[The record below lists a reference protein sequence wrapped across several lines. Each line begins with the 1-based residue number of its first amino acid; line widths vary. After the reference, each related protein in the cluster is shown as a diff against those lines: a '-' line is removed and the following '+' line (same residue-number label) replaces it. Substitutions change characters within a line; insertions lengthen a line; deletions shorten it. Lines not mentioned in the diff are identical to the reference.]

1 MTRIRILIA
10 DDQPLFR
17 EGLCTLLGTIDDF
30 EVVGT
35 AEDGAH
41 ALRLATLYHPDVVLM
56 DLRMPV
62 MDGVSATRRL
72 RAESPEAQIVVLTT
86 FDDDDSILDAVR
98 AGALGYLLKDTASDE
113 LANAVRRAAKG
124 ESILTPRVAT
134 RLMRHVARQSSSPS
148 TPVTNARVIEELTTR
163 EREILA
169 LLARGASNKDIARSL
184 NVAEGTVKNHVSS
197 ILAKLNVNDRL
208 GAALL
213 ARELGL
219 ERV

>member
-1 MTRIRILIA
+1 MNRIRILIA

-17 EGLCTLLGTIDDF
+17 EGLSTLLGTIDDF
-30 EVVGT
+30 DVVAT

-41 ALRLATLYHPDVVLM
+41 ALRLAAQYQPAVVLM

-62 MDGVSATRRL
+62 MDGVAATRRL
-72 RAESPEAQIVVLTT
+72 RAEVPDAQIVVLTT
-86 FDDDDSILDAVR
+86 FDDDESILEAVR
-98 AGALGYLLKDTASDE
+98 AGALGYLLKDTPSAE
-113 LANAVRRAAKG
+113 LAHAVRRAALG

-134 RLMRHVARQSSSPS
+134 RLMRHVAHRSPS
-148 TPVTNARVIEELTTR
+148 PATVDPRVLTDLTGR

-169 LLARGASNKDIARSL
+169 LLGRGASNKDIARSL
-184 NVAEGTVKNHVSS
+184 NVTEGTVKNHVSS
-197 ILAKLNVNDRL
+197 VLAKLNDNDRL

-219 ERV
+219 

>member
-1 MTRIRILIA
+1 MTKIRILVV

-17 EGLCTLLGTIDDF
+17 DGLSTLLGTIDDF
-30 EVVGT
+30 DVVAT

-41 ALRLATLYHPDVVLM
+41 AVRLAAHHQPDVILM

-62 MDGVSATRRL
+62 MDGVAATRRL
-72 RAESPEAQIVVLTT
+72 RAEVPRAQIVVLTT
-86 FDDDDSILDAVR
+86 FDDDESILEAVR

-113 LANAVRRAAKG
+113 LANAVRRAAQG

-134 RLMRHVARQSSSPS
+134 RLMRHIAHQSSSPAPS
-148 TPVTNARVIEELTTR
+148 LDVRRLAELTAR
-163 EREILA
+163 EREILT
-169 LLARGASNKDIARSL
+169 LLGRGASNKDIARSL
-184 NVAEGTVKNHVSS
+184 NVTEGTVKNHVSS
-197 ILAKLNVNDRL
+197 IFAKLNVNDRL

-219 ERV
+219 V

>member
-1 MTRIRILIA
+1 MNEIRILIV

-17 EGLCTLLGTIDDF
+17 DGLATLLGTIDDF
-30 EVVGT
+30 EVVAT
-35 AEDGAH
+35 AEDGAQ
-41 ALRLATLYHPDVVLM
+41 ALRLAAQHLPAVVLM

-62 MDGVSATRRL
+62 MDGVAATRRL
-72 RAESPEAQIVVLTT
+72 RAEVPGAQVVVLTT
-86 FDDDDSILDAVR
+86 FDDDESILEAVR
-98 AGALGYLLKDTASDE
+98 AGALGYLLKDTASAE

-134 RLMRHVARQSSSPS
+134 RLMRHVAHQSSSPPPAPNS
-148 TPVTNARVIEELTTR
+148 RVLGDLTAR

-169 LLARGASNKDIARSL
+169 FLGRGASNKDIARHL
-184 NVAEGTVKNHVSS
+184 DVAEGTVKNHVSS
-197 ILAKLNVNDRL
+197 ILSKLDVNDRL

-219 ERV
+219 V

>member
-1 MTRIRILIA
+1 MNKIRILVV

-17 EGLCTLLGTIDDF
+17 DGLSTLLSTIDDL
-30 EVVGT
+30 EVVAA

-41 ALRLATLYHPDVVLM
+41 ALRLAAQHQPAVVLM

-62 MDGVSATRRL
+62 MDGVAATRRL
-72 RAESPEAQIVVLTT
+72 RAEVPATQIVVLTT
-86 FDDDDSILDAVR
+86 FDDDESILEAVR
-98 AGALGYLLKDTASDE
+98 AGALGYLLKDTASAD
-113 LANAVRRAAKG
+113 LAHAVRRAAKG

-134 RLMRHVARQSSSPS
+134 RLMRHVAHQSPA
-148 TPVTNARVIEELTTR
+148 PPIAPNARLLSELTTR
-163 EREILA
+163 EREILT
-169 LLARGASNKDIARSL
+169 LLGRGASNKDIARSL

-197 ILAKLNVNDRL
+197 ILSKLNVNDRL

-219 ERV
+219 A